1 MYGYAA
7 IDENE
12 AYDTNYG
19 ATIYKFYGGMG
30 HLRSVVYDFD
40 TEGLPHWYIDD
51 AKYYYRTDG
60 TTLVPDNFV
69 SDYGIRY
76 NVHEEYYDDGS
87 VYTVLGGRGRLT
99 SHGANNG

>member
-69 SDYGIRY
+69 SI
-76 NVHEEYYDDGS
+76 
-87 VYTVLGGRGRLT
+87 TVSGTMFTRNTMTTAQSILSGRTRT
-99 SHGANNG
+99 AHVTWSK